1 MEFCRCS
8 KELTQDFKI
17 LHLKSAIITKK
28 KILSYVKD
36 GCYREGEIKKVN
48 DANILIKDII

>member
-28 KILSYVKD
+28 KILFYVKD
-36 GCYREGEIKKVN
+36 VCYREGEIKKVY